1 MKLVFEPPYRAL
13 LAQIR
18 KVFSPDQQLYL
29 VGGAVRDVLLGKP
42 LHDMD
47 FAMGGNPTTLARR
60 LAKHLKAGFFVLD
73 DDRHTT
79 RVVYYD
85 SQGQFF
91 PLDFVQFSGQNL
103 MEDLS
108 NRDFTINAMAVPV
121 DQLTQVIDPLGG
133 QSDLEKGVLRACS
146 EHALFDDPVR
156 VLRGVRLAVQFNLD
170 YAPGLEQ
177 ALQEAGPQLIRTS
190 SERQRDEF
198 FRLLSGSDP
207 AKGLEHFQRLGILK
221 ILIPV
226 LAELEA
232 IPAAKEHPQSMLS
245 HAIKTV
251 EKYHALL
258 LFLKPGQQGIADMD
272 WMMQTARGALGKF
285 SLEIETFFRDEV
297 TPGRDK
303 PSLAFF
309 GTLLHELGTSGTST
323 GPKEQRILQ
332 HNHYEK
338 GAQPAFA
345 IAKQLTLSTAES
357 HWVQTLVQHHM
368 DLLPF
373 VADRKIP
380 DQRAIFHFFKQTG
393 DVGVAI
399 ALHFLADA
407 MALKDQNLDQERWRW
422 YLSVVEAVLSAWWE
436 KHSVVVKPT
445 LLLDGF
451 DLQDEFGLMPGK
463 TIGALLSQL
472 EEEQASGTII
482 NSEQA
487 RDFIRKRMIEGV
499 DPGENDEN

>member
-1 MKLVFEPPYRAL
+1 MKLVFEPHYRAL

-18 KVFSPDQQLYL
+18 EVFGTEQQLYL

-47 FAMGGNPTTLARR
+47 FAMGGNPTSLARR

-91 PLDFVQFSGQNL
+91 PLDFVQFSGMDL
-103 MEDLS
+103 REDLF

-121 DQLTQVIDPLGG
+121 DRLTQVIDPLGG
-133 QSDLEKGVLRACS
+133 QSDLERGVLRACS

-156 VLRGVRLAVQFNLD
+156 VLRGVRLAVQLDLD

-177 ALQEAGPQLIRTS
+177 ALQEAGPQLTRTS

-198 FRLLSGSDP
+198 FRLLSGTDP
-207 AKGLEHFQRLGILK
+207 AKGLEHFRRLGILK
-221 ILIPV
+221 ILIPALV
-226 LAELEA
+226 ELEVMPVA
-232 IPAAKEHPQSMLS
+232 GEHPQSMLS

-258 LFLKPGQQGIADMD
+258 HHLKPGTQSIADMD
-272 WMMQTARGALGKF
+272 WMMQGVRDALGKF
-285 SLEIETFFRDEV
+285 SLEIATYFRGEV

-303 PSLAFF
+303 LSLAFF
-309 GTLLHELGTSGTST
+309 GALLQGLGTSAMST
-323 GPKEQRILQ
+323 GSKEQRIPQ
-332 HNHYEK
+332 RNHHLK
-338 GAQPAFA
+338 GAQLAFT

-368 DLLPF
+368 NLLPY
-373 VADRKIP
+373 VANRKIP
-380 DQRAIFHFFKQTG
+380 DQRAIYHFFKQTG
-393 DVGVAI
+393 EVGVAI

-407 MALKDQNLDQERWRW
+407 MALKDHNLDQECWRW
-422 YLSVVEAVLSAWWE
+422 YVSVVGAILSAWWE
-436 KHSVVVKPT
+436 KHSMVVEPK

-463 TIGALLSQL
+463 TIGTLLSQL
-472 EEEQASGTII
+472 EEEQASGTIS
-482 NSEQA
+482 NSDQA
-487 RDFIRKRMIEGV
+487 RDFIRKRLIEGV
-499 DPGENDEN
+499 DSGENDEN